1 MSITTGEM
9 EKTARAETD
18 RPAPERTETSRGGS
32 NMLNKDLIR
41 IRTLDK
47 EDIVSILDQAESF
60 YEILDR
66 PIRKVPALRGKIVVN
81 LFFEPSTRTRTSF
94 ELAAKTLSADVVNIA
109 TKISSAVKGESIK
122 DTALT
127 LKSLG
132 ANIIIV
138 RHSHPG
144 VPELISKQGNFKVI
158 NAGDGWGEHPTQSL
172 LDLFTIRRRMG
183 SLKDLHVT
191 IMGDITHSRV
201 ARSNIYALNKMG
213 AHVHVVAPPTLVPL
227 HLEKL
232 GVNIHHHIEEVM
244 DYTDVL
250 YLLRIQMERQEQSF
264 FPSLREYARLFGVN
278 SRKLEQFS
286 KEVMVMHPGPIN
298 RGVEIDHEV
307 ADGMNTFIERQV
319 RNGVVVRMAILY
331 LMSREGAGQHDVA

>member
-1 MSITTGEM
+1 MSATTGEYIKTTPAIKDRSVEAGT
-9 EKTARAETD
+9 EK
-18 RPAPERTETSRGGS
+18 SRGGDHI
-32 NMLNKDLIR
+32 MDKDLIR

-47 EDIVSILDQAESF
+47 EDIVRILDQAESF

-109 TKISSAVKGESIK
+109 TKVSSAVKGESIK

-144 VPELISKQGNFKVI
+144 VPELISKQGDFKVI

-172 LDLFTIRRRMG
+172 LDLFTIRRKMG

-201 ARSNIYALNKMG
+201 ARSNIYALTKMG
-213 AHVHVVAPPTLVPL
+213 AHVHIVAPPTLVPAC
-227 HLEKL
+227 LEKL
-232 GVNIHHHIEEVM
+232 GVKVHYHIEEVM
-244 DYTDVL
+244 EYTDIL
-250 YLLRIQMERQEQSF
+250 YLLRIQMERLEQSF
-264 FPSLREYARLFGVN
+264 FPSLREYAQFFGVN
-278 SRKLEQFS
+278 AKRLEQFS

-298 RGVEIDHEV
+298 RGVEISHDV
-307 ADGMNTFIERQV
+307 ADGMDTYIEEQV

-331 LMSREGAGQHDVA
+331 LISREGAGRHDVA